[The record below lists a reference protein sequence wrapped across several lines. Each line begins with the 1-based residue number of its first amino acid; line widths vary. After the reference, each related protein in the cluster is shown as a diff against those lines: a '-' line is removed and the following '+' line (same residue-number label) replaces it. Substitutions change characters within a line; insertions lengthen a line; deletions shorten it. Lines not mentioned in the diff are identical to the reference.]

1 MQRFI
6 FRPSVDFIPGIRVTK
21 DTELEYEHEGVKQ
34 SLKDL
39 VFRSVTTKKGE
50 DFESTIDTT
59 IMLQDGDILVFE
71 DEGRGYIKPLGR
83 TVCSITEAIKDLE
96 NIKDLG
102 GE

>member
-6 FRPSVDFIPGIRVTK
+6 FRPSLEFMPGIRVSK
-21 DTELEYEHEGVKQ
+21 DTELEYEREGVKQ

-50 DFESTIDTT
+50 DYESTIDTT
-59 IMLQDGDILVFE
+59 ITLKEGDILVFE

-83 TVCSITEAIKDLE
+83 TVCSISEAIKDLE

-102 GE
+102 GD

>member
-1 MQRFI
+1 MQRFV
-6 FRPSVDFIPGIRVTK
+6 FRPSLEFIPGIRVTK
-21 DTELEYEHEGVKQ
+21 ETELEYEKEGVKQ
-34 SLKDL
+34 TLKDL

-50 DFESTIDTT
+50 DYESTIDTT
-59 IMLQDGDILVFE
+59 ITLKEGDILVFE

-83 TVCSITEAIKDLE
+83 TVCSIAEAIKDLE

>member
-6 FRPSVDFIPGIRVTK
+6 FRPSLEFIPGIRVSK

-34 SLKDL
+34 SLKNL

-50 DFESTIDTT
+50 DYESTIDTT
-59 IMLQDGDILVFE
+59 ITLKEGDILVFE

-83 TVCSITEAIKDLE
+83 TVCSIADAIKDLE